1 MRVNVW
7 SFITTETLVLSRK
20 WLAAV
25 IETAGTNDTNIKIP
39 GVYWRV
45 CNMDFYGVYICL
57 VDRECQWCVNFAA
70 GAVQERANQCS
81 QGKKGDSTWATEMT
95 FNCTWAVGLYW
106 YMYASMKNKSI
117 MAFSASGAI
126 KGSVSDSTY
135 SKHTDQKNIQIF
147 LSFFC
152 SRFYCFLCLLL
163 VARDTCIQFH
173 INSWM
178 QCLWFW
184 NFALPQLIHAHC
196 LACLAVGKPQY
207 VITVKKFKWLEE
219 VDFVYTLKRGH
230 LSQLIGGSLAAW

>member
-39 GVYWRV
+39 GVSWRV

-135 SKHTDQKNIQIF
+135 WKHTDQKSIQIF
-147 LSFFC
+147 LSFFFVLVFIVFC
-152 SRFYCFLCLLL
+152 AFCWLPGTHAYSFTLTRECNAFDFETLLYHN
-163 VARDTCIQFH
+163 TC
-173 INSWM
+173 
-178 QCLWFW
+178 
-184 NFALPQLIHAHC
+184 P
-196 LACLAVGKPQY
+196 
-207 VITVKKFKWLEE
+207 
-219 VDFVYTLKRGH
+219 
-230 LSQLIGGSLAAW
+230 LSGLFSCW